1 MKLKSL
7 TSVEFDEFAKNYP
20 ISNFYQTSSY
30 ALLMGEYGY
39 EFEYLGLLDDNDS
52 IVAGS
57 LILFK
62 AIRGRV
68 GYGYA
73 PNGFLLDYNDPLLI
87 RSFTDEIRNY
97 YSNQNIAFIKIN
109 PLVIT
114 AEFNKHSNSFIKR
127 ETDSIKHDLINNQYI
142 KLKDNLYFESSLPRF
157 DGFINLKNS
166 SMANYSKNTRNKI
179 RKALKRGLVFEKAR
193 DKEIDTY
200 SKLIYKDID
209 INEYF
214 YKDLY
219 NIFKKNDNVDLFLV
233 KIDYEE
239 YLINSRINYDKE
251 LQINNKLNE
260 ILASNPTEQNIANK
274 MNSDM
279 IVESYKNDIVEGT
292 KGIKEDKDVYV
303 AGALVV
309 KNKNMVSIISS
320 WYDHKYAKFDAN
332 YLLHHKIIEYYKDD
346 YDVLSLNGMTGDFSK
361 NSSYYGLNMFKLG
374 FNPDVYE
381 FIGEFDMVINL
392 NEYMYLQQNNYLAKE
407 FNKKTS

>member
-7 TSVEFDEFAKNYP
+7 TSVEFDNFAQNFPMSNY
-20 ISNFYQTSSY
+20 YQSSSY

-39 EFEYLGLLDDNDS
+39 EFEYIGYLDDDNNV
-52 IVAGS
+52 IAGS

-62 AIRGRV
+62 AIKGRM

-73 PNGFLLDYNDPLLI
+73 PNGFLIDYNDPLLV
-87 RSFTDEIRNY
+87 RNFTDELRNY

-114 AEFNKHSNSFIKR
+114 GELDKTTNTFMPKDNNHIKQ
-127 ETDSIKHDLINNQYI
+127 ELINNKYI

-157 DGFINLKNS
+157 EGFVDLEKARFS
-166 SMANYSKNTRNKI
+166 DYEKNTRNKI
-179 RKALKRGLVFEKAR
+179 RKALKRGLVFTKAK
-193 DKEIDTY
+193 DKDIDTY
-200 SKLIYKDID
+200 TKLISKDIKVD
-209 INEYF
+209 EFF

-219 NIFKKNDNVDLFLV
+219 NIFKKNSSIDLFLV
-233 KIDYEE
+233 KIDFEE

-251 LQINNKLNE
+251 VERNVRLNE
-260 ILASNPTEQNIANK
+260 ELVKNPTEQNISNK
-274 MNSDM
+274 MNSDLL
-279 IVESYKNDIVEGT
+279 VLSYKNDVLAGT
-292 KGIKEDKDVYV
+292 KGIKDDKDVYI
-303 AGALVV
+303 AGALVI

-332 YLLHHKIIEYYKDD
+332 YFLHHNIIEYYKHDFNQ
-346 YDVLSLNGMTGDFSK
+346 LSLNGMAGDFDKS
-361 NSSYYGLNMFKLG
+361 NPYYGLNQFKLG

-381 FIGEFDMVINL
+381 FIGEFDMIINL
-392 NEYMYLQQNNYLAKE
+392 NDYVYLQENNYLAKE